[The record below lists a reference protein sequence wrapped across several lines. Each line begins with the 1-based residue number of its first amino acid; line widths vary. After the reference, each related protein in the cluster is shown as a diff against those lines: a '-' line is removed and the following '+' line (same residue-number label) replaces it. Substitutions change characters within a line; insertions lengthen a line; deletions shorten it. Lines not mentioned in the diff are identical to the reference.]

1 MMRALKEYNEMVMRP
16 SWKWLRRHWKGYSV
30 LTAIS
35 SSLKTESEETKMTA
49 IYSKQ
54 TGNFRITLNRKEA
67 EALGYTST
75 SYDTLLTALQMWPDA
90 DCFHIY
96 GSKAQVAADLTTAMA
111 RA

>member
-1 MMRALKEYNEMVMRP
+1 MVALAMVRGA
-16 SWKWLRRHWKGYSV
+16 L